1 MVKQTM
7 NFELSTY
14 LGYFLYTVLPTGAL
28 TIYPSEYLQSAL
40 VGNRNVYASWMR
52 SIHIRGYGC
61 ASMRYMPC

>member
-40 VGNRNVYASWMR
+40 VGNTKLSFRPKDE
-52 SIHIRGYGC
+52 I
-61 ASMRYMPC
+61 

>member
-1 MVKQTM
+1 MVEQTM

-40 VGNRNVYASWMR
+40 VGNWLYQNEIYNYSL
-52 SIHIRGYGC
+52 
-61 ASMRYMPC
+61 